1 LKIIE
6 KSSLRS
12 IFFQVCSDSDS
23 ADSPEN
29 LSDARKSFQSHEEFM
44 LKLADYQVSV
54 GSALEEGTKLLT
66 ESSGLSIEEQ
76 NEIKHQLF
84 LLNERWEALRI
95 KALDTQTKVHK
106 KLAATQLEKVDE
118 LKNFLTAT
126 EDRLSRM
133 STVGP
138 GPDEL
143 RNQME
148 DHKMLQADLEAQ
160 SKLVE
165 ALSNLVIIEDSEYF
179 RDLEDKLVALEERW
193 SHVVKV
199 TGKRWDNLQELSLKW
214 TKLAEQHR
222 IINAWID
229 SREKTL
235 KSMESK
241 EVGDIGEAMERIK
254 ALQFCKN
261 DLKIL
266 QQNVETLDATVNE
279 LKEKSLSTL
288 NIGEKIEALNDRIE
302 AITMILEMQEGRMD
316 SQGFSVEQDKKKVR
330 NK

>member
-1 LKIIE
+1 
-6 KSSLRS
+6 
-12 IFFQVCSDSDS
+12 
-23 ADSPEN
+23 
-29 LSDARKSFQSHEEFM
+29 
-44 LKLADYQVSV
+44 
-54 GSALEEGTKLLT
+54 
-66 ESSGLSIEEQ
+66 
-76 NEIKHQLF
+76 
-84 LLNERWEALRI
+84 
-95 KALDTQTKVHK
+95 
-106 KLAATQLEKVDE
+106 
-118 LKNFLTAT
+118 
-126 EDRLSRM
+126 
-133 STVGP
+133 
-138 GPDEL
+138 
-143 RNQME
+143 
-148 DHKMLQADLEAQ
+148 MLQADLEAQ

-199 TGKRWDNLQELSLKW
+199 TGKRWENLQELSLKW

-229 SREKTL
+229 SRETTL

-241 EVGDIGEAMERIK
+241 EVADIGEAMERIK

-266 QQNVETLDATVNE
+266 QENVETLDATVNE

-288 NIGEKIEALNDRIE
+288 NIGEKVEALNDRIE

-330 NK
+330 DKT